1 MSISTSAPEPLLS
14 IVVVAYNMRRELPR
28 TLATLTS
35 DYQRVSANLYE
46 VIVVDNGSS
55 EPLSPE
61 SIFAIDPRFS
71 HINYAATTPS
81 PAAAINAAVRKAR
94 GQSLGILIDGARM
107 LSPGVI
113 RYALLALRAYRR
125 PVIVTLGAHLGPK
138 PQQQSVQ
145 EGYCQDVED
154 QLLETIDWRHD
165 GYELFNIASLAGSSQ
180 YGVFAPLAESNALF
194 LPRQLFDEL
203 SGFDER
209 FTSPGGGLVNL
220 DFYQRALAL
229 PQTNL
234 VTLLGEASFHQFHGG
249 VTTRPGDT
257 WSPLDAEYQAI
268 YGHNFE
274 MYRLPWPRTDFLG
287 QIREPFMPWVE
298 RALVQRQTLL
308 ARMPSDPHEGGVD
321 CDPHSLGR
329 QQRVV
334 AILGMH
340 RSGTSLL
347 AGTLQEAGLFLGD
360 VVNSA
365 PHNQKGNRESLPI
378 RLLHDDLIER
388 AGGTWDEPPP
398 AVDWKPIHRTLQQ
411 SIIQTFSPNDCWG
424 FKDPRSLICLDGWL
438 DTVPSLEMVA
448 IFRHPEEVARSLQA
462 RNGFPLLRGM
472 EIWEIYNKRL
482 LEILDQRSIPLL
494 HFGADLSLFRVQCEL
509 LISQMALPIDPDE
522 VQYRFL
528 DARLRHQESTKSI
541 LPGHIS
547 SLYEELLQRHQRW
560 FLSEVDFDQPL
571 PLSETVNNSSLRLG
585 KRAKMRQ
592 LLKTLLKMSHQ

>member
-1 MSISTSAPEPLLS
+1 MNISASASEPLLS
-14 IVVVAYNMRRELPR
+14 IVVVAYNMRRELTR

-35 DYQRVSANLYE
+35 DYQRVPANLYE

-61 SIFAIDPRFS
+61 SIFAIDPHFRC
-71 HINYAATTPS
+71 INFAATSPS
-81 PAAAINAAVRKAR
+81 PAAAINAAVREAR
-94 GQSLGILIDGARM
+94 GQALGILIDGARM

-125 PVIVTLGAHLGPK
+125 PVVVTLGAHLGPK

-154 QLLETIDWRHD
+154 QLLETIDWRRD
-165 GYELFNIASLAGSSQ
+165 GYQLFNIASLAGSSQ

-194 LPRQLFDEL
+194 LPRQLFEEL

-209 FTSPGGGLVNL
+209 FISPGGGLVNL

-234 VTLLGEASFHQFHGG
+234 VMLLGEASFHQYHGG

-257 WSPLDAEYQAI
+257 WSPLEAEYRAI

-287 QIREPFMPWVE
+287 QIREPFIPWIE
-298 RALVQRQTLL
+298 RALIQRQTLL
-308 ARMPSDPHEGGVD
+308 ARMPSDPYEGGVD
-321 CDPHSLGR
+321 CDPHSLDR

-360 VVNSA
+360 VVTSA
-365 PHNQKGNRESLPI
+365 PHNQKGNRESLSI
-378 RLLHDDLIER
+378 RSLHDDLIER
-388 AGGTWDEPPP
+388 AGGSWDEPPS
-398 AVDWKPIHRTLQQ
+398 AVDWKPIHRALQQ
-411 SIIQTFSPNDCWG
+411 TIIQAYLPNDCWG

-438 DTVPSLEMVA
+438 DTIPGLEMVA

-462 RNGFPLLRGM
+462 RNGFTLLRGM
-472 EIWEIYNKRL
+472 EIWETYNQRL
-482 LEILDQRSIPLL
+482 LEVLDQRPIPLL
-494 HFGADLSLFRVQCEL
+494 HFGTDLSLFRAQCEL
-509 LISQMALPIDPDE
+509 LISQMALPIEPDQ

-528 DARLRHQESTKSI
+528 DARLRHQKSTKCT
-541 LPGHIS
+541 LPDHIS
-547 SLYEELLQRHQRW
+547 SLYEELLQRHHRW
-560 FLSEVDFDQPL
+560 FLSEADSDQPVA
-571 PLSETVNNSSLRLG
+571 LSEAVADNCVRVG
-585 KRAKMRQ
+585 KRARLVQ
-592 LLKTLLKMSHQ
+592 LLKTLLQPSHH

>member
-1 MSISTSAPEPLLS
+1 MNISTSASEPLVS

-35 DYQRVSANLYE
+35 DYQRVPANLYE

-55 EPLSPE
+55 EPLSSV
-61 SIFAIDPRFS
+61 SISAIDPRFR
-71 HINYAATTPS
+71 HINFAATSPS
-81 PAAAINAAVRKAR
+81 PAAAINAAVREAR
-94 GQSLGILIDGARM
+94 GQALGILIDGARM

-125 PVIVTLGAHLGPK
+125 PVVVTLGAHLGPK
-138 PQQQSVQ
+138 PQQQSVL

-154 QLLETIDWRHD
+154 QLLETIDWRRD
-165 GYELFNIASLAGSSQ
+165 GYQLFNIASLAGSSQ

-194 LPRQLFDEL
+194 MPRQLFEEL

-209 FTSPGGGLVNL
+209 FISPGGGLVNL

-234 VTLLGEASFHQFHGG
+234 VTLLGEASFHQVHGG

-257 WSPLDAEYQAI
+257 WSPLEAEYRSI
-268 YGHNFE
+268 HGHNFE
-274 MYRLPWPRTDFLG
+274 FYRLPWPRTDFLG
-287 QIREPFMPWVE
+287 QIREPFIPWVE
-298 RALVQRQTLL
+298 RALVQRQPLL
-308 ARMPSDPHEGGVD
+308 SSMSSDPYEGGAES
-321 CDPHSLGR
+321 DPHSLDC
-329 QQRVV
+329 QQRVF

-378 RLLHDDLIER
+378 RLLHDDLMER
-388 AGGTWDEPPP
+388 AGGSWDEPPS
-398 AVDWKPIHRTLQQ
+398 AVDWKPVHRALQQ
-411 SIIQTFSPNDCWG
+411 TIIQEFSPNDCWG

-438 DTVPSLEMVA
+438 DTIPGLEMVA
-448 IFRHPEEVARSLQA
+448 IFRHPEEVARSLHA
-462 RNGFPLLRGM
+462 RNGFTLLRGM

-482 LEILDQRSIPLL
+482 LELLDKRPIPLL
-494 HFGADLSLFRVQCEL
+494 HFGADLSLFRAQCEL
-509 LISQMALPIDPDE
+509 LISQLALPIEPAQ
-522 VQYRFL
+522 VMYRFL
-528 DARLRHQESTKSI
+528 DARLRHQQSTMST
-541 LPGHIS
+541 LPDHIS
-547 SLYEELLQRHQRW
+547 SLYDELLHRHHRW
-560 FLSEVDFDQPL
+560 FMSEVDPDRAL
-571 PLSETVNNSSLRLG
+571 PLSETVGGDCSRVG
-585 KRAKMRQ
+585 KRTMLMQ
-592 LLKTLLKMSHQ
+592 LLKTLFQLPH